1 MPALNLSFTDEEM
14 EDLRAAAEREGTSL
28 KALAHAAVMDRVSS
42 RKAQVADA
50 AARVASVSAEL
61 LDRLAK

>member
-1 MPALNLSFTDEEM
+1 MPALNLSFSDEEM
-14 EDLRAAAEREGTSL
+14 DELRAAAEREGTSL

-42 RKAQVADA
+42 RKRQVEEA
-50 AARVASVSAEL
+50 AARTATVSAEL